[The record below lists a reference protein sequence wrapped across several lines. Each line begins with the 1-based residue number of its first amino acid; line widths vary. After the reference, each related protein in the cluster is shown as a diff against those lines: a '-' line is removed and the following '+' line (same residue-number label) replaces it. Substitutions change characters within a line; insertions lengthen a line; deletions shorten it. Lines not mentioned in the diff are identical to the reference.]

1 MSHSLGGSPELPAA
15 IKRQIQVS
23 AYVFAGSSA
32 VLVWDILHNLRNDY
46 SLLFEHKMTLASGS
60 YVVSRLA
67 SLIYALGFTLF
78 ASYPLPACNTAYL
91 VFNSFYPI
99 TVSATAFLFFFRARA
114 IYGGSRLVTLLFGFL
129 WLSVLATS
137 ITIPISG
144 RAISFGDPPQC
155 IVAHGAAYNGSSGIT
170 ITVHDTMVFFAI
182 SYRLVSNFA
191 QKDRTHGE
199 KIRELFS
206 GANLPAF
213 SKALFNE
220 GQMYYMITVVTN
232 VVTTAMV
239 YIPTTRPLYRGLLVI
254 PNVTVSSIMACRV
267 YRNTKL
273 GLIHG
278 SMDLVLP
285 TLNPRT
291 SESRSIPLS
300 VVHFSPLRTGLL
312 SAPDSDSTG
321 GQSGTRDITLK
332 VADSGFSSPHDDTEV
347 AT

>member
-1 MSHSLGGSPELPAA
+1 
-15 IKRQIQVS
+15 
-23 AYVFAGSSA
+23 
-32 VLVWDILHNLRNDY
+32 
-46 SLLFEHKMTLASGS
+46 
-60 YVVSRLA
+60 
-67 SLIYALGFTLF
+67 
-78 ASYPLPACNTAYL
+78 

-220 GQMYYMITVVTN
+220 GQMYYMCASVPTPSSRWLIT
-232 VVTTAMV
+232 
-239 YIPTTRPLYRGLLVI
+239 
-254 PNVTVSSIMACRV
+254 
-267 YRNTKL
+267 
-273 GLIHG
+273 H
-278 SMDLVLP
+278 
-285 TLNPRT
+285 
-291 SESRSIPLS
+291 
-300 VVHFSPLRTGLL
+300 HLL
-312 SAPDSDSTG
+312 SSAAGS
-321 GQSGTRDITLK
+321 Q
-332 VADSGFSSPHDDTEV
+332 SSPTSSPQRWYTSRPHVPST
-347 AT
+347 AGCW